1 MNKTTTTSVISVM
14 TSHLERGNRHQEKR
28 CEKIVKK
35 KKNSIKQ
42 QWRKLQIQ
50 KPVRQTTTLAN
61 RESKKPG
68 KYKVDNAKLKINNK
82 IYRLSKEQI
91 SVF

>member
-1 MNKTTTTSVISVM
+1 M
-14 TSHLERGNRHQEKR
+14 TSHIERGNRHQEKR

-35 KKNSIKQ
+35 KKKISIKQ